1 MNIFKTQPVRN
12 KYHLTMEEEYV
23 LGMIGML
30 EPMSTT
36 RILGMAEKQEVLS
49 PSTTHKYLTNLH
61 RKKLLCRARDI
72 HDSRALQFTL
82 SDKGKQVLE
91 DLKHAYVR
99 G

>member
-1 MNIFKTQPVRN
+1 MNIFKTQPVRS

-30 EPMSTT
+30 EPISTS
-36 RILGMAEKQEVLS
+36 RVLGLAEKQEVFS
-49 PSTTHKYLTNLH
+49 PATTHKYLTNLH
-61 RKKLLCRARDI
+61 RKKLLCRSKDPY
-72 HDSRALQFTL
+72 DNRALQFTL
-82 SDKGKQVLE
+82 SAKGKQILE